1 MTRTVV
7 HFSDSREFGGT
18 EQIVLQLLAGLNRR
32 HWRPVLIHQPAPG
45 VAALVNGARALG
57 IDSVSLPSFRGM
69 RGLLRIPE
77 IVRQF
82 RSIRPAVVHAHL
94 THPLA
99 CKFGLLAA
107 PLARVPVVVATAQ
120 LFIESPQGRAVW
132 AQHRVVAAGVDR
144 YIAVSEEVASQLRRR
159 FGVDERKLRVVHN
172 SIPVDLYL
180 RDASADSRHELTG
193 GTGQQ
198 VVLTVARLDRQKG
211 HRCLLEAAAAV
222 PNALF
227 VFAGDGAERASLERE
242 ARGRGVAE
250 RVRFLGHRDDVPN
263 LLASCDLFVLPSLHE
278 GLPLAVLEA
287 MAAGKPV
294 VATGIGGTDEAVVD
308 GETGLLVPPS
318 NPDALAGAIR
328 RVLGDDALGRRLGA
342 AGRARASACFS
353 SAAMVAQVAGVY
365 DELLN

>member
-7 HFSDSREFGGT
+7 HFSDSRQFGGT
-18 EQIVLQLLAGLNRR
+18 EQIVLQLLAGLDRQR
-32 HWRPVLIHQPAPG
+32 WRPILMHQPAPG
-45 VAALVNGARALG
+45 VAALVNGARSLG
-57 IDSVSLPSFRGM
+57 IERVPASSFGGM
-69 RGLLRIPE
+69 KGLVRIPQL
-77 IVRQF
+77 VRQF

-94 THPLA
+94 TDPLA
-99 CKFGLLAA
+99 CKFGLIAA
-107 PLARVPVVVATAQ
+107 SLARVPVVVATAQ
-120 LFIESPQGRAVW
+120 LFMESRGRAVR
-132 AQHRVVAAGVDR
+132 AQHRVVTAGVDR
-144 YIAVSEEVASQLRRR
+144 YIAVSAEVASQLRRR

-172 SIPVDLYL
+172 STTVDRYMS
-180 RDASADSRHELTG
+180 DASAGSRHALTG
-193 GTGQQ
+193 GADQR

-211 HRCLLEAAAAV
+211 HRCLIEAAAAV

-227 VFAGDGAERASLERE
+227 IFAGDGAERAALERE

-263 LLASCDLFVLPSLHE
+263 LLASCDLFVLPSLYE

-294 VATGIGGTDEAVVD
+294 VATAIGGTDEAVVD
-308 GETGLLVPPS
+308 GVTGLLVPPS
-318 NPDALAGAIR
+318 NPAALAGAIR

-342 AGRARASACFS
+342 AGRVRASTCFS
-353 SAAMVAQVAGVY
+353 SAAMVAQVADVY